1 MMTYKQISYKE
12 RVSIETLLNEK
23 RSNRY
28 IASFLRRSPNTIGLE
43 IERGGGRKRYKAD
56 RAEELKVSA
65 RKQSKHDALKVC
77 VTMMQDFVR
86 KKLKKHWSP
95 ERISGFLKRDGVN
108 ISTKAIYQYVYEYN
122 LEKYL
127 FWHIHQK
134 KKESISSTSFVK
146 DDRKYIEERPMVNTR
161 GHYEMDFIVS
171 GKTKTCL
178 LVIVDKVTRKVSI
191 TKLKDRK
198 KRTICRVVKKKTY
211 NPQSIT
217 IDNDI
222 VFQQWKYL
230 ETILHTKIYFTHPYH
245 AYEKGLIENTNRWI
259 RVFFPKHINFDN
271 VSFQKISSV
280 EKYLNTIP
288 RKVLD
293 FKSANEVE
301 EEYKCPSS
309 KVN

>member
-12 RVSIETLLNEK
+12 RVSIETLLSEK

-28 IASFLRRSPNTIGLE
+28 IASFLRRSPNTVGIE
-43 IERGGGRKRYKAD
+43 IQKGGDKAD
-56 RAEELKVSA
+56 RAEERKTFA
-65 RKQSKHDALKVC
+65 RKQSKRTVLKVC
-77 VTMMQDFVR
+77 KDEYIKNFVL
-86 KKLKKHWSP
+86 KTLKKHWSP
-95 ERISGFLKRDGVN
+95 ERISGSLKRQKVSV
-108 ISTKAIYQYVYEYN
+108 STKAIYNYVYEYN

-127 FWHIHQK
+127 FWNIHQK

-146 DDRKYIEERPMVNTR
+146 DDRKYIEERAVVTTK

-198 KRTICRVVKKKTY
+198 KRTICHAVRRNIH
-211 NPQSIT
+211 NPKSIT

-230 ETILHTKIYFTHPYH
+230 EAALKTKIYFTHPYH
-245 AYEKGLIENTNRWI
+245 AYEKGLVENTNRWI
-259 RVFFPKHINFDN
+259 RVFFPKHSNFDKI
-271 VSFQKISSV
+271 SSQKISSV
-280 EKYLNTIP
+280 QKYLNTIP
-288 RKVLD
+288 RKVLK

-301 EEYKCPSS
+301 EEYECPSS